1 MTAYTELENNLEVLK
16 LNAIKEY
23 LPNYLEG
30 DKQLSVAEILKHLT
44 DKELNYRKHR
54 SARMSIHTAH
64 FPYQKEIKDFDF
76 NFQPSVDKG
85 KITNLMSME
94 FVENARNVLFIG
106 SSGVGKTHLATGLG
120 VEACKNH
127 LSTYFANCH
136 ELIERL
142 KLAYQENRLEP
153 MLKNYLRYKLL
164 IIDEIGYLPID
175 DLGSNLFFQLISR
188 RYEKK
193 SIIVTTN
200 IPLSKWGQTF
210 SNPTIANAILDR
222 LVHHSEIFK
231 ISGKSYRMKDYTEQ
245 HAKQHLNR

>member
-1 MTAYTELENNLEVLK
+1 
-16 LNAIKEY
+16 
-23 LPNYLEG
+23 
-30 DKQLSVAEILKHLT
+30 
-44 DKELNYRKHR
+44 
-54 SARMSIHTAH
+54 MSIHTAH

-76 NFQPSVDKG
+76 NFQPSVDKE

-127 LSTYFANCH
+127 LSTYFVNCH

-175 DLGSNLFFQLISR
+175 NLGSNLSHERLHGTTYKTAFKPV
-188 RYEKK
+188 KK
-193 SIIVTTN
+193 Y
-200 IPLSKWGQTF
+200 
-210 SNPTIANAILDR
+210 
-222 LVHHSEIFK
+222 IFK
-231 ISGKSYRMKDYTEQ
+231 PVISDNFKSMLT
-245 HAKQHLNR
+245 LFFGS

>member
-1 MTAYTELENNLEVLK
+1 MDNKINIVFASDNNY
-16 LNAIKEY
+16 A
-23 LPNYLEG
+23 
-30 DKQLSVAEILKHLT
+30 Q
-44 DKELNYRKHR
+44 
-54 SARMSIHTAH
+54 HTAVAMASVLVNTKVPQRIQ
-64 FPYQKEIKDFDF
+64 FYLIDDEIQPGNKE
-76 NFQPSVDKG
+76 

-127 LSTYFANCH
+127 LSTYFVNCH

-175 DLGSNLFFQLISR
+175 NLGSNLFFQLISR

-245 HAKQHLNR
+245 HTKQHLNR